1 MSIHLFF
8 WLRVSE
14 GLPAVVGRIIAA
26 ILSAVLNA
34 YDPVRAV
41 SPSTGH
47 IVAMISS

>member
-8 WLRVSE
+8 RLRVSE
-14 GLPAVVGRIIAA
+14 GLPAFGRIIAA